1 MDFLGK
7 FLIHYADHLDA
18 KKGEELDAKAV
29 AANPTK
35 VSIPFEKQSTSSVST
50 ADEEKK
56 LKAILD
62 SITSGHNVI
71 TDKQLDD
78 YCEGVAKLIGAS
90 AVYLAERTGVP
101 TPTGEEVQPGGGS
114 RIKYIARSS
123 KDQDFVKSAVISE
136 PAGVSTFKSWIMPEA
151 APVEEPV
158 EGEPAKPA
166 PPPPEL
172 PTVLIQNVLKDSTL
186 TFHGVPR
193 PGSYAVAPIQYGCV
207 IHPAALAEG
216 AVPTTAEDGTVT
228 LPAATPV
235 QRYLAL
241 CADTMGS
248 APSSGTLSVGGG
260 TKLTDESVAI
270 LKRCANYLKLA
281 LERTEAAAFSE
292 EYNRFLSP
300 KGTPDEEA
308 SRLTVFASEADA
320 AAAAATEQGNVE
332 VTAAGETAPEDVK
345 TLLKSRAMLSA
356 AKGVLQGRLSNLKA
370 EVQDRLVAP
379 KADVLKLFQNLWYM
393 LGYTKEQLADAGQPD
408 PLTFDWSVARMKLD
422 DEFLSKISQFD
433 AEAEIKA
440 LSYAKTDLLK
450 AAFAELNVNDLNKT
464 SGVCGALL
472 AWAKACCDVK
482 EAAAAKRAR
491 EAADKKAAEEAAAAA
506 EAAAKEAAAAAAE

>member
-1 MDFLGK
+1 M
-7 FLIHYADHLDA
+7 IHYADHLDS
-18 KKGEELDAKAV
+18 KKGEALDAKAV
-29 AANPTK
+29 AANPTQVAAPIEK
-35 VSIPFEKQSTSSVST
+35 PSSSNVSNAEG
-50 ADEEKK
+50 EKK
-56 LKAILD
+56 LKAMLD
-62 SITSGHNVI
+62 GIAAGHNVI
-71 TDKQLDD
+71 TDSQLDD

-90 AVYLAERTGVP
+90 AVYIAERTGVP
-101 TPTGEEVQPGGGS
+101 TPAGEEVQPGGGA

-123 KDQDFVKSAVISE
+123 KDQDFVKASVISE
-136 PAGVSTFKSWIMPEA
+136 PAGASTLKAWVMPEA

-158 EGEPAKPA
+158 EGEPANPA

-172 PTVLIQNVLKDSTL
+172 PTVLIQNVLKDSSL

-193 PGSYAVAPIQYGCV
+193 PGSYAVAPIQYGSV

-216 AVPTTAEDGTVT
+216 AAPTTAEDGTVT

-248 APSSGTLSVGGG
+248 APSSGALSLGGG
-260 TKLTDESVAI
+260 AKLTDESVAL

-292 EYNRFLSP
+292 EYNRYLAP
-300 KGTPDEEA
+300 KGTPEEEA
-308 SRLTVFASEADA
+308 SKLTVFASEADA
-320 AAAAATEQGNVE
+320 VLAAATEQGNAE
-332 VTAAGETAPEDVK
+332 VAAAGETAPEDVK

-356 AKGVLQGRLSNLKA
+356 AKSVLQGRLSNLKA

-379 KADVLKLFQNLWYM
+379 KADVLKLLQNLWYM

-408 PLTFDWSVARMKLD
+408 PLTFDWFVARKRLD
-422 DEFLSKISQFD
+422 DEFLAKISQFD
-433 AEAEIKA
+433 AEAETKA

-491 EAADKKAAEEAAAAA
+491 EAAEKKAAEEAAAAA